1 MIILYTEKDMERILR
16 DHHRA
21 GREPIKIG
29 YETQEIAEVTIT
41 EKFVRVL
48 IKDETEEE
56 GDEA

>member
-16 DHHRA
+16 DHHRP
-21 GREPIKIG
+21 GRDPIKVG
-29 YETQEIAEVTIT
+29 YDTQEIDTVTIT
-41 EKFVRVL
+41 DGFVRVL